1 MLVEGAA
8 LETEPPKFG
17 LKDRF
22 ERARAFQNR
31 TVEWFHEG
39 KDPVAVARAPTGAG
53 KTATFVEIVENRDLT
68 LLVYPTNAL
77 LRQQKE
83 RFDDTEIES
92 RVLSGETLSGHGS
105 DRVDHLLQFVN
116 RYAGHDAIITNPD
129 ILQAIIQG
137 LYYGSKAMEFFD
149 GFDAVV
155 YDEFHFYD
163 DLAASGLLLQMKIIS
178 QRLPHAKL
186 LLASATPSE
195 SFVEF
200 VADRLNL
207 GVTSIEANYMD
218 DGDPFRH
225 DVVVHRNEA
234 STIWGAREEVCAL
247 IASEVDQHAEF
258 SEPHIVLVFN
268 SAKRSNDFYDHLSV
282 EYPDLFEIT
291 AKDNGY
297 DTNDPD
303 VNIDEQD
310 FLVLNTTNKGEV
322 GLDYD
327 VRLLCMETPRKAS
340 DFIQRF
346 GRAGRQHSA
355 VVHTFGLGQVSWP
368 DTSSFPAFVSSVY
381 ETLDSSQMDLDV
393 LVDLMGLRAAYAIHA
408 RERSTLDWFNA
419 ELFDDFTDVTN
430 FGKWK
435 PFIDA
440 VVDEHSSAGGIAS
453 SLGKADRKLLEFT
466 EACFET
472 FRGLRG
478 QSLPAE
484 IRYPRG
490 DRSALT
496 SYDLLST
503 LRHYDIERMER
514 NGATRLVVGQPND
527 DRPAPISVRL
537 PGYESRARKYDGAE
551 WEIEKQ
557 LQTWIHREID
567 RADLESK
574 TSINNGLLHRF
585 FNVLEITQAVTPT
598 MVRCG
603 RFQINVEHGDGPPEV
618 TAFER
623 DL

>member
-1 MLVEGAA
+1 MFVEGAA
-8 LETEPPKFG
+8 LATEPPTFG

-39 KDPVAVARAPTGAG
+39 QEPVAIVRAPTGAG

-77 LRQQKE
+77 LRQQKQ
-83 RFDDTEIES
+83 RFDDAGIES

-105 DRVDHLLQFVN
+105 ERVDHLLQFVN

-129 ILQAIIQG
+129 ILQAIIQD

-163 DLAASGLLLQMKIIS
+163 DLAASGLLLQIKIIS

-186 LLASATPSE
+186 MLASATPNE

-200 VADRLNL
+200 VAGRLSLDVADIKATYLEN
-207 GVTSIEANYMD
+207 
-218 DGDPFRH
+218 GDPFRY
-225 DVVVHRNEA
+225 DVVVHRREA
-234 STIWGAREEVCAL
+234 STIWEAREEVCEVL
-247 IASEVDQHAEF
+247 ASEVNRYDEF

-268 SAKRSNDFYDHLSV
+268 SAKRSNDFHKHLSN
-282 EYPDLFEIT
+282 EHPELFEI
-291 AKDNGY
+291 AEKDNGY
-297 DTNDPD
+297 DTNDAEVD
-303 VNIDEQD
+303 IDEGN

-327 VRLLCMETPRKAS
+327 IRMLFMETPRKAS
-340 DFIQRF
+340 DFLQRF

-355 VVHTFGLGQVSWP
+355 VVQTFGLGQVSWP
-368 DTSSFPAFVSSVY
+368 ETSSFQSFVSNAY
-381 ETLDSSQMDLDV
+381 DTLDSSQMDLDV
-393 LVDLMGLRAAYAIHA
+393 LADFVGLRAGHAIHA
-408 RERSTLDWFNA
+408 RERSREGWFNA
-419 ELFDDFTDVTN
+419 ELFDDFTDVTT

-435 PFIDA
+435 PFVDV
-440 VVDEHSSAGGIAS
+440 VVDELASAGGIAS
-453 SLGKADRKLLEFT
+453 PLRKADRKLLEFT
-466 EACFET
+466 ESCFEA

-503 LRHYDIERMER
+503 LRHYDIKRIER
-514 NGATRLVVGQPND
+514 NGVSRLVLGQPRD

-551 WEIEKQ
+551 WEVEKQ
-557 LQTWIHREID
+557 LQTWIHREVD
-567 RADLESK
+567 RANLGSK
-574 TSINNGLLHRF
+574 TPINNGLLHRF
-585 FNVLEITQAVTPT
+585 YNIIEITQAVTPT

-603 RFQINVEHGDGPPEV
+603 RFQIDVETADGPPRV
-618 TAFER
+618 NAFER